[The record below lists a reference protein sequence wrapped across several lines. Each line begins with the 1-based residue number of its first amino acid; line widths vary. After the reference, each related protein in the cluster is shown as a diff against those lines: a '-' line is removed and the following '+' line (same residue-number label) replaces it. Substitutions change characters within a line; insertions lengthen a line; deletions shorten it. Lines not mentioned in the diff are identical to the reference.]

1 MKCNKYILWP
11 LSVNRHGGDV
21 MSRTALCA
29 FWGTY
34 GCMTAIAAE
43 VTYTWKLQN
52 LWCWSKREKKK
63 QRLHLAQSERKALQP
78 CCFATKASSRRRS
91 ACGGL
96 QNQSFLAFLWV
107 KGYILPMSCC
117 LFGLCSHW
125 NIYQYLSIGVPAL
138 FLKLL
143 LTAKREV
150 SLSRPHQQKLSF
162 WKSASALRMLEHL
175 PRKASFARRC
185 LFFKMMLMGLSLDA
199 RIPWNTHVCNKHK
212 VKVGCFK

>member
-1 MKCNKYILWP
+1 MVAMSCLEQLFA
-11 LSVNRHGGDV
+11 LSGE
-21 MSRTALCA
+21 RTAAWLRLPPKWHTPENYRISDA
-29 FWGTY
+29 DPNGKKKNS
-34 GCMTAIAAE
+34 GCTWPKANARHSNRAALPQKPPREGVVPAE
-43 VTYTWKLQN
+43 VFKPILSC
-52 LWCWSKREKKK
+52 LSLG
-63 QRLHLAQSERKALQP
+63 QRVY
-78 CCFATKASSRRRS
+78 SSDELLLVW
-91 ACGGL
+91 A
-96 QNQSFLAFLWV
+96 
-107 KGYILPMSCC
+107 P
-117 LFGLCSHW
+117 SHR

>member
-1 MKCNKYILWP
+1 MFQSLRKSCFSEQMKCNKYILWP

-96 QNQSFLAFLWV
+96 QTNPFLPFSGSKGIFFRWVVACLGSVPSKHLSISINRCASTLSETFVDGKKRGVSLATSSTEVKLLEVSKRPAHARASTSQSF
-107 KGYILPMSCC
+107 
-117 LFGLCSHW
+117 
-125 NIYQYLSIGVPAL
+125 
-138 FLKLL
+138 
-143 LTAKREV
+143 
-150 SLSRPHQQKLSF
+150 
-162 WKSASALRMLEHL
+162 
-175 PRKASFARRC
+175 
-185 LFFKMMLMGLSLDA
+185 
-199 RIPWNTHVCNKHK
+199 VC
-212 VKVGCFK
+212 